1 MSPEAETVDLM
12 DTSSDDG
19 ASSSKPSPKLS
30 PKPSPKPKPTPP
42 VDVVDLQDSDSS
54 YSDSENFV
62 SAAKKRKTTSTTST
76 PIKSSAPSPSP
87 SPKRKTP
94 AKAKAKAT
102 PKPKAKAAP
111 KKPVVP
117 PRPLDRSG
125 EPEKLHTK
133 YTPVN
138 TKLCFAGVT
147 VVFTGIPEE
156 GSREDLED
164 YVKGMGGKVTGSVS
178 GKTNYLVVGTILE
191 DGRKVEEG
199 SKFKKAAMQVS
210 VRASAS
216 ASASASESESVSV
229 SG

>member
-1 MSPEAETVDLM
+1 MRHASLGADIFSFSNP
-12 DTSSDDG
+12 SDDNAVDTA
-19 ASSSKPSPKLS
+19 ASA
-30 PKPSPKPKPTPP
+30 P
-42 VDVVDLQDSDSS
+42 V
-54 YSDSENFV
+54 
-62 SAAKKRKTTSTTST
+62 AAKKSKTTSTPT